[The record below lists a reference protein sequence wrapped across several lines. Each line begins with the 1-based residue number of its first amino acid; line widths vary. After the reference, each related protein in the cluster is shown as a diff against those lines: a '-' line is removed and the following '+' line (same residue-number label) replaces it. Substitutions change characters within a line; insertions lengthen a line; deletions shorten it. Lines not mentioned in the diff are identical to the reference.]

1 MKVEQIPITQIRPNP
16 WNPNSMNGRMRRA
29 TREAIETYGFV
40 LPVLVRVSPL
50 GEGLFEIVD
59 GEHRWREAGAAG
71 YAEIPAVVGDWD
83 DVTAKKLT
91 VILGEIEGEADPR
104 KLGGVLAEIAA
115 GEGEDFSKALP
126 YTEAELD
133 ALLAYGPHALEAGE
147 QTEWRTLS
155 AQVPR
160 EFLAVYQAVEEKVG
174 ALLAQDGKAL
184 HPKRAVRR
192 GQVLE
197 ILAAEYLAAP

>member
-1 MKVEQIPITQIRPNP
+1 MKVEQIPVEFIRPNP
-16 WNPNSMNGRMRRA
+16 WNPNSMTGRMRTA
-29 TREAIETYGFV
+29 TREAIESYGFV
-40 LPVLVRVSPL
+40 LPILVRTVED
-50 GEGLFEIVD
+50 GYEIID
-59 GEHRWREAGAAG
+59 GEHRWREASTAG
-71 YAEIPAVVGDWD
+71 LAEVPCVVGKFD
-83 DVTAKKLT
+83 DVEARKLT
-91 VILGEIEGEADPR
+91 VILGEIEGEPDPR
-104 KLGGVLAEIAA
+104 KLGGVLAEIAE

-197 ILAAEYLAAP
+197 ILAADYLAGP